1 MGSLHKR
8 LQVMKHL
15 NVGYNAKLLARNAST
30 GGLKVRNN
38 RNRLLE
44 IIRLAPV
51 SLFSVFHFKEEM
63 SLLCC

>member
-30 GGLKVRNN
+30 GGLKVRIN
-38 RNRLLE
+38 RNT
-44 IIRLAPV
+44 
-51 SLFSVFHFKEEM
+51 SLGYWKY
-63 SLLCC
+63 LG